1 MRHMENLSG
10 HMEIATP
17 CHLPQRHTNEY
28 RNLWSEKQMDIA
40 AYGVK
45 HFLPYSAV

>member
-17 CHLPQRHTNEY
+17 CHL
-28 RNLWSEKQMDIA
+28 QMDIA